1 MFNQSQYRVRAFH
14 SISKGTD
21 QDWQRNSMVTMKK
34 QKLLKW
40 KTTGNKTKVIVDNKV
55 VGLQED
61 RCLLA
66 RVIMVCKS
74 RTEINIAEAVEVY
87 EFSLV
92 PRSLFASDGSMLR
105 RVH

>member
-1 MFNQSQYRVRAFH
+1 M
-14 SISKGTD
+14 
-21 QDWQRNSMVTMKK
+21 
-34 QKLLKW
+34 
-40 KTTGNKTKVIVDNKV
+40 IVDNKV

-66 RVIMVCKS
+66 RIIMVSKS

-105 RVH
+105 CSTKSALMNAIEKHVNPEKSTTEWS